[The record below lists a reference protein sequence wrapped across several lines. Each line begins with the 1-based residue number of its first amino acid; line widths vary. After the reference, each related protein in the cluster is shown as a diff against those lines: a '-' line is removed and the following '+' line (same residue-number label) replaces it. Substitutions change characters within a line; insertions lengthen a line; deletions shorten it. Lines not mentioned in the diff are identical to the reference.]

1 VRWEDAVETGE
12 GKGRG
17 VMTMRWIKSNIGALE
32 DLRTGRD

>member
-1 VRWEDAVETGE
+1 MRWRQ
-12 GKGRG
+12 GKGRGGG